1 MKTDRYTK
9 TVLTIIAICLTIIV
23 LKQVDI
29 IPSAYA
35 GTPTANLKNNMNYG
49 LVPLN
54 ADGIIDV
61 NIVSSEIDALRD
73 AGPMKVIINSFES
86 NALRDAGPLKVIIKE
101 NQDK

>member
-35 GTPTANLKNNMNYG
+35 GTPTTNLKNNMNY
-49 LVPLN
+49 V
-54 ADGIIDV
+54 
-61 NIVSSEIDALRD
+61 
-73 AGPMKVIINSFES
+73 
-86 NALRDAGPLKVIIKE
+86 
-101 NQDK
+101 